1 MTTSP
6 KGSLFS
12 PILES
17 KVENM
22 PQNENPESKDAIHL
36 SKFGLEDN
44 NEPILPPDITDEEH
58 QKITEKTSADYMNSK
73 MKQ

>member
-1 MTTSP
+1 
-6 KGSLFS
+6 
-12 PILES
+12 
-17 KVENM
+17 M

-44 NEPILPPDITDEEH
+44 NEPIFPPDITDEEH

-73 MKQ
+73 MKQQLSVVMEKGESTMQG